1 MISVTRAA
9 SDYLQGLIADQLE
22 GEHNSDK
29 LGLRL
34 RALQPGTPGAD
45 IELTFCSAQDRKTED
60 HLLELGGLLI
70 SIDPDS
76 KPWLDDANID
86 YISNPTGGQLTISA
100 PGLKGRT
107 PAADAPLEERVQWL
121 LNTEINPQ
129 VAMHGGQVSLVEVT
143 ADKVAVLR
151 FGGGCQGC
159 GMVSVTLQ
167 EGIEKTFREKLPELA
182 GVRDVTEHEQG
193 ANPYYA

>member
-1 MISVTRAA
+1 MISVTSSANSYLRDLIKDQD
-9 SDYLQGLIADQLE
+9 SD
-22 GEHNSDK
+22 N

-34 RALQPGTPGAD
+34 RALNPGLPSAD
-45 IELTFCSAQDRKTED
+45 IELTFCAANEMEADDYTFEQDDLHIYIDNSSKTW
-60 HLLELGGLLI
+60 LEN
-70 SIDPDS
+70 
-76 KPWLDDANID
+76 ANVD
-86 YISNPTGGQLTISA
+86 YVLNPTGGQLTISA

-107 PAADAPLEERVQWL
+107 PTSDAPLEERVQWL

-143 ADKVAVLR
+143 PDKLAILK

-182 GVRDVTEHEQG
+182 GVRDVTEHEKG
-193 ANPYYA
+193 ENPYYA

>member
-1 MISVTRAA
+1 MISVTSSA
-9 SDYLQGLIADQLE
+9 SEYLKDLIADQ
-22 GEHNSDK
+22 GSDN

-34 RALQPGTPGAD
+34 RAMNPGLPSAD
-45 IELTFCSAQDRKTED
+45 IELTFCAEDDREADDVLVEQD
-60 HLLELGGLLI
+60 GLQI
-70 SIDPDS
+70 SIDATS
-76 KPWLDDANID
+76 KPWLRNASVD

-100 PGLKGRT
+100 PGLKGQT
-107 PAADAPLEERVQWL
+107 PAADAPLEERVEWL

-143 ADKVAVLR
+143 TDKLAVLK

-167 EGIEKTFREKLPELA
+167 DGVEKTFRDKLPELA
-182 GVRDVTEHEQG
+182 GVVDVTEHEKG
-193 ANPYYA
+193 ENPYYA